1 MLEQIKHT
9 KDAQPGIRIVIAGV
23 EKTGKTTLAC
33 GSPNALLI
41 PLEAGYS
48 NQEINHVPMLQT
60 YEEFIS
66 LIEEIT
72 AACTT
77 AAFPFTTVV
86 IDSATALERL
96 IHESVLKLDPLY
108 KRGASKSISM
118 DNALGGYGRAF
129 QLANERFVEVV
140 ALLDKLALNH
150 TINIVITCHVFTNT
164 VIDPQAGEYMSW
176 DLLLHSPKNMKTYG
190 KREMLTQ
197 WADVIG
203 FLHEPLF
210 ISREKDSNFAM
221 GINANKGRILG
232 LERTPGYLA
241 GNRFGLKG
249 EVSIPRE
256 NGWNYIAD
264 QIFKSCG
271 VDVYN
276 RD

>member
-9 KDAQPGIRIVIAGV
+9 KEAQPGIRIVIAGQ

-33 GSPNALLI
+33 GAPNALLI

-48 NQEINHVPMLQT
+48 NQEINHVPMLNT

-72 AACTT
+72 TACANNTFT
-77 AAFPFTTVV
+77 FTTVV

-140 ALLDKLALNH
+140 ALLDKLAINH

-190 KREMLTQ
+190 KREMISQ
-197 WADVIG
+197 WCDGIF
-203 FLHEPLF
+203 FLHEPLMVL
-210 ISREKDSNFAM
+210 ESNNIKK
-221 GINANKGRILG
+221 GVSENKGRILG
-232 LERTPGYLA
+232 LSRTPGYTA
-241 GNRFGLKG
+241 GNRFGLEG
-249 EVSIPRE
+249 EIPIPKE
-256 NGWNYIAD
+256 QGWNYLAKAIYD
-264 QIFKSCG
+264 SCG
-271 VDVYN
+271 IDVFK
-276 RD
+276 R